1 MLHFS
6 IMQHSALLTQIF
18 CFSVH
23 IKVLK
28 AAIYT
33 KGLNLYSKQLRHNL
47 QLKTDSVKDFITD
60 ISRKAV
66 KIYWK
71 KTELQFTYPIKL
83 LVEAWSFTKNWL

>member
-6 IMQHSALLTQIF
+6 IMQQSALLSQIF
-18 CFSVH
+18 SQQPF
-23 IKVLK
+23 VLK
-28 AAIYT
+28 VWSFT
-33 KGLNLYSKQLRHNL
+33 QNKLRQIL

-60 ISRKAV
+60 ISSKVV

-83 LVEAWSFTKNWL
+83 LVEAWSFTKN